1 MQLNRLIWQFMIA
14 AALLLA
20 ATSAANAYGRDYCR
34 EYTSRSWVGGRSVET
49 YGRACMEP
57 DGSWRIASEQQ
68 GYGGAGYEYDDY
80 AGRPP
85 VYIDNREVIFVDR
98 EPDWYRPPHHYY
110 GGHYHD
116 HGHGKHWKKHW
127 KHWKKHGG
135 HGWGH
140 RGYRDHVEVRRWV
153 DPYWGGHGWGRHHYH
168 DDRPR
173 GSIRL
178 DW

>member
-1 MQLNRLIWQFMIA
+1 MLLTRWIWQFMIA

-68 GYGGAGYEYDDY
+68 GYGGVGYGYEEYDD
-80 AGRPP
+80 RPP

-98 EPDWYRPPHHYY
+98 EPPAYYY
-110 GGHYHD
+110 GGHH
-116 HGHGKHWKKHW
+116 HGHGKPWKHWKKHW
-127 KHWKKHGG
+127 KK
-135 HGWGH
+135 GWGH
-140 RGYRDHVEVRRWV
+140 HGYRDHVEVRRWV
-153 DPYWGGHGWGRHHYH
+153 DPYWGGTGWGGHQRYY